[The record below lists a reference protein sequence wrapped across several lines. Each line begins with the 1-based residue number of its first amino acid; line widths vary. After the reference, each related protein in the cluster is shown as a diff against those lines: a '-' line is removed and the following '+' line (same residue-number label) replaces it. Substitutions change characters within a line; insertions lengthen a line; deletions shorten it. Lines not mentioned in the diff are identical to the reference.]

1 MKAFALYTCSE
12 LGGVHVIA
20 GMMAAEG
27 RKKEESRKEKTK
39 EKQCER

>member
-20 GMMAAEG
+20 GMMATEG
-27 RKKEESRKEKTK
+27 RKKEESTKKKTEQK
-39 EKQCER
+39 RCE